1 MKFLRSYDAPN
12 IEYYKKVD
20 LKDLKELVDRQT
32 GFWKKFKINRDF
44 NQIAQLAGE
53 VN

>member
-20 LKDLKELVDRQT
+20 LKDLKELVDR
-32 GFWKKFKINRDF
+32 
-44 NQIAQLAGE
+44 
-53 VN
+53 